1 MPTQPTD
8 AGFTRLRAQ
17 AAGGYDPGFFERLA
31 EVEPRSFWFR
41 GRNQLIVQ
49 LVSEVM
55 RPSER
60 FLEVGCGTG
69 FVLAALSR
77 ECGLQVTGGELFS
90 EALVHARRQVLE
102 ATFVRLDATRMDYEQ
117 AFDGVGAFDVL
128 EHIPDDLAAI
138 RGLQRAVRVGGHVF
152 ITVPQHR
159 WLWSAFDDY
168 SRHVRRYRRA
178 ELAAK
183 VRKAGLTPIRATSF
197 VTSLLPLMAV
207 SRWRRRT
214 LRPDYDPISDL
225 AAPAAIDR
233 VLGGALRL
241 ELALIRRGFDLPA
254 GGSLVLVA
262 RRDRP

>member
-8 AGFTRLRAQ
+8 AGFSRLRAD
-17 AAGGYDPGFFERLA
+17 AGGGYDPGFFERLA
-31 EVEPRSFWFR
+31 AVEPRSFWFR
-41 GRNQLIVQ
+41 ERNRLIVR
-49 LVSEVM
+49 LVSELM
-55 RPSER
+55 RPGER

-69 FVLAALSR
+69 LVLSALSR
-77 ECGLQVTGGELFS
+77 ECGLRVTGGELFS
-90 EALVHARRQVLE
+90 EALEHASRRVPEARLE
-102 ATFVRLDATRMDYEQ
+102 LVDATRMAYAQ

-138 RGLQRAVRVGGHVF
+138 RGLGRAVRVGGHVF
-152 ITVPQHR
+152 IAVPQHR
-159 WLWSAFDDY
+159 WLWSAFDDH

-183 VRKAGLTPIRATSF
+183 VRQAGLTPIRATSF
-197 VTSLLPLMAV
+197 VTSLLPLMAL

-214 LRPDYDPISDL
+214 LRSDYDPISDL
-225 AAPAAIDR
+225 APPAAVDR
-233 VLGGALRL
+233 VLAVALRL
-241 ELALIRRGFDLPA
+241 EVALIGRGFDLPV